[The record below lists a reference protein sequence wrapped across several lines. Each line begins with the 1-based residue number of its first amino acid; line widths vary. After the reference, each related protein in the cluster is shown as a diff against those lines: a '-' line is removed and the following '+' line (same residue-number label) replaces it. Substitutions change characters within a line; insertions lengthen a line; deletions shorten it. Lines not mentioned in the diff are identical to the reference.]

1 VIKRGRIFI
10 NPGRFLELNRLNR
23 MFRSASQT
31 AVIGYGIALLMITA
45 EFDLSVGSLYA
56 LTGGMAVFLMSDLGM
71 GSPFAAV
78 LILVF
83 AFLYGISQGLMVT
96 KLKLPSLIVTI
107 GTLTLL
113 RGALRVLTGGVT
125 ISSSREGH
133 IFNYFGTDI
142 NLQNLPLIGS
152 GEPLSLMSTVGPTNF
167 AETGIRYQIP
177 VVHSEPQ
184 LWTSFSVQII
194 WAIVLLLVFHYLLF
208 YTRFGHHVRA
218 TGDNIES
225 VDTTG
230 IDPELIKIAC
240 FGIASV
246 TAAFGVMMLFGRSLS
261 ISSATASGLELEVIA
276 AVVLGGT
283 KLTGGKGSM
292 VGTALGALVFAAA
305 STVLNLANLGLSGWQ
320 GVITGAFI
328 VAAIGLDAVFRVVS
342 LSSVRFAYFT
352 PTAELIRSPKRFF
365 EEKLPRKTTNDMFGY
380 LVMSIFTVFTTMM
393 VLTTLLE
400 VDSIGQDA
408 LGIEDGDY
416 QLFLEGGI
424 IEAGVQVY
432 FFLFLLTTLAFI
444 TLQVVFRA
452 FGEAGD
458 YETTIGV
465 VSYSMV
471 PAPLLIAP
479 VVVFAYKFVI
489 GGVIGSQQ
497 VDGQEVPTIVGQ
509 QVPLLTEFTG
519 VAGQALLSA
528 LILLLPVLLL
538 MLAVMYIGITTTR
551 DLSRGQGLVAVGV
564 TGLVWLLILGFM
576 LERVAWIV

>member
-1 VIKRGRIFI
+1 
-10 NPGRFLELNRLNR
+10 
-23 MFRSASQT
+23 MFRSASKT

-56 LTGGMAVFLMSDLGM
+56 LTGGMALFLMTDLGM

-83 AFLYGISQGLMVT
+83 AFIYGVSQGLMVT

-125 ISSSREGH
+125 ISSGQEDT
-133 IFNYFGTDI
+133 IFNYFGTEI
-142 NLQNLPLIGS
+142 NLVNLPLVGK
-152 GEPLSLMSTVGPTNF
+152 GESLSLMSTVGRN
-167 AETGIRYQIP
+167 TGIQYQIP

-184 LWTSFSVQII
+184 VWTSFSVQII
-194 WAIVLLLVFHYLLF
+194 WAIVFLFVFHYLLF
-208 YTRFGHHVRA
+208 YTRFGYHARA

-230 IDPELIKIAC
+230 IDPELIKIGC
-240 FGIASV
+240 FGIASLM
-246 TAAFGVMMLFGRSLS
+246 AAVGVMMLLGRSLS
-261 ISSATASGLELEVIA
+261 IGTTNGSGLELTVIA

-283 KLTGGKGSM
+283 KLTGGEGSM

-305 STVLNLANLGLSGWQ
+305 GTVLNLANLGLSGWQ

-342 LSSVRFAYFT
+342 AESIRLAYFA
-352 PTAELIRSPKRFF
+352 PTARLIRSPRAFF
-365 EEKLPRKTTNDMFGY
+365 EEQLDRKTTNDMFGY
-380 LVMSIFTVFTTMM
+380 LIATIFV
-393 VLTTLLE
+393 VVIGLLVITTLVE
-400 VDSIGQDA
+400 TDSIGSA
-408 LGIEDGDY
+408 LGLESVNY

-432 FFLFLLTTLAFI
+432 FFVFLLAMLAFL
-444 TLQVVFRA
+444 TLQIALRA
-452 FGEAGD
+452 FGKAGD

-471 PAPLLIAP
+471 SAPLLLVP
-479 VVVFAYKFVI
+479 VVVFAYKFILPGIVGI
-489 GGVIGSQQ
+489 
-497 VDGQEVPTIVGQ
+497 DGDIPTIVGQ
-509 QVPLLTEFTG
+509 QVPLFTEFTG
-519 VAGQALLSA
+519 VEGQAMLSG
-528 LILLLPVLLL
+528 LITLLPVLLL
-538 MLAVMYIGITTTR
+538 MLAVMYVGLTAAC
-551 DLSRGQGLVAVGV
+551 DLSREQGLIAVGA